1 MSWSGSM
8 TETFADPLRP
18 HEEAVALPD
27 GFDAGLWFIGHIRT
41 PWTSRGDCPKRGDAE
56 TGPPCRIEIDPRWTA
71 ALEGIGK
78 HENLQVLYWMHLSRR
93 DAVRQNPAFADHSIG
108 TFAIRSPL
116 RPNPVASSVVRL
128 LAVEGNGLTVRG
140 LDCVDDTP
148 LIDLKPE
155 FGALWCNTSP
165 QRR

>member
-1 MSWSGSM
+1 MVR
-8 TETFADPLRP
+8 ENEIRANEVAVDPPAAAD
-18 HEEAVALPD
+18 AALT
-27 GFDAGLWFIGHIRT
+27 FIGRIRT
-41 PWTSRGDCPKRGDAE
+41 PWTSRSDCPHRGDIEA
-56 TGPPCRIEIDPRWTA
+56 GPECRIEIDPRWTA

-116 RPNPVASSVVRL
+116 RPNPVASTVVRL

-140 LDCVDDTP
+140 LDCVDGTP